1 MPYVVSHR
9 HAAGN
14 WAQGVLVI
22 KKSAAAKLANLK
34 AHAGLPGQQPGWAG
48 EWFAFH
54 MVSLSRLPTL
64 HFTHMLT
71 QGPSAQTLV
80 LIQQQ
85 TTWRFHR
92 RITFPF
98 ASDIN
103 STST

>member
-22 KKSAAAKLANLK
+22 KKTAAAKLANLK

-54 MVSLSRLPTL
+54 MVSSSHILMHFCKHSRSPCGGSHAPTVAL
-64 HFTHMLT
+64 MPTVSSPM
-71 QGPSAQTLV
+71 Q
-80 LIQQQ
+80 
-85 TTWRFHR
+85 
-92 RITFPF
+92 
-98 ASDIN
+98 
-103 STST
+103 